1 MFKKL
6 LDNTNPNSLANKFRR
21 KRFKLF
27 MDFIKDFPRP
37 VKILDAGGTVS
48 FWEQMEY
55 AGNSD
60 FEITLV
66 NIEIPEI
73 TKHKNILPVK
83 GDVTD
88 LGMFKNKCFD
98 IVFSNSVIEHIP
110 TANGRQQMADEIK
123 RVGKS
128 YFIQTPNYYFPF
140 EPHFLL
146 PLFQYYPK
154 RFKIFLLT
162 HFNIGWFKKCETRNE
177 ALKILSENRLLKFK
191 EFKGYFK
198 NSNII
203 FEKFLF
209 LKKSI
214 ILYNIL
220 EKN

>member
-37 VKILDAGGTVS
+37 VKILDAGGTVNY
-48 FWEQMEY
+48 WEQVGI
-55 AGNSD
+55 AGNEE
-60 FEITLV
+60 FEITIV
-66 NIEIPEI
+66 NLEIPQNMLYN
-73 TKHKNILPVK
+73 NIILAK

-88 LGMFKNKCFD
+88 LSMFRDKSFD

-110 TANGRQQMADEIK
+110 TAEGRQRMADEIK

-162 HFNIGWFKKCETRNE
+162 HFNTGWFKKCENNE
-177 ALKILSENRLLKFK
+177 VALRLLENNKLLK
-191 EFKGYFK
+191 PVELKSYFPSSK
-198 NSNII
+198 I
-203 FEKFLF
+203 FYEKFLLF
-209 LKKSI
+209 NKSI
-214 ILYNIL
+214 IVIYI
-220 EKN
+220 

>member
-21 KRFKLF
+21 KRYKIFGEI
-27 MDFIKDFPRP
+27 IKDFPRP
-37 VKILDAGGTVS
+37 VKILDAGGTVNY
-48 FWEQMEY
+48 WEQMGI
-55 AGNSD
+55 AGNEE
-60 FEITLV
+60 FEITIV
-66 NIEIPEI
+66 NLEIPQNMLYN
-73 TKHKNILPVK
+73 NIILAK

-88 LGMFKNKCFD
+88 LSMFRDKSFD

-110 TANGRQQMADEIK
+110 TAEGRQRMADEIK

-162 HFNIGWFKKCETRNE
+162 HFNIGWFKKCENNE
-177 ALKILSENRLLKFK
+177 VALRLLENNKLLK
-191 EFKGYFK
+191 PVELKSYFPSSK
-198 NSNII
+198 I
-203 FEKFLF
+203 FYEKFLLF
-209 LKKSI
+209 NKSI
-214 ILYNIL
+214 IVIYI
-220 EKN
+220 

>member
-27 MDFIKDFPRP
+27 IDFIKDFPRP

-140 EPHFLL
+140 EPHFLFPCFQFFPVSL
-146 PLFQYYPK
+146 KLFMLK
-154 RFKIFLLT
+154 NFSM
-162 HFNIGWFKKCETRNE
+162 GWFKKCENNE
-177 ALKILSENRLLKFK
+177 VALRLLENNKLLK
-191 EFKGYFK
+191 PVELKSYFPSSK
-198 NSNII
+198 I
-203 FEKFLF
+203 FYEKYLI
-209 LKKSI
+209 LNKSI
-214 ILYNIL
+214 TVFNL
-220 EKN
+220 

>member
-37 VKILDAGGTVS
+37 VKILDAGGTVNY
-48 FWEQMEY
+48 WEQVGI
-55 AGNSD
+55 AGNEE
-60 FEITLV
+60 FEITIV
-66 NIEIPEI
+66 NLEIPQNMLYN
-73 TKHKNILPVK
+73 NIILAK

-88 LGMFKNKCFD
+88 LSMFRDKSFD

-110 TANGRQQMADEIK
+110 TAEGRQRMADEIK

-162 HFNIGWFKKCETRNE
+162 HFNIGWFKKCENNE
-177 ALKILSENRLLKFK
+177 VALRLLENNKLLK
-191 EFKGYFK
+191 PVELKSYFPSSK
-198 NSNII
+198 I
-203 FEKFLF
+203 FYEKFLLF
-209 LKKSI
+209 NKSI
-214 ILYNIL
+214 IVIYI
-220 EKN
+220 